1 MFKLVSFFVVLAL
14 LLAACG
20 GQPTAAPTA
29 TGAPHEEARSATL
42 SEVVNVVE
50 ARPAEAESFAQAN
63 DGFVLEVGS
72 QVRTGQA
79 SSVRLDFSEGTIV
92 RVSQDSSFSVQ
103 KLDVSVNNPL
113 TRLALET
120 GKLWVSLTGGAL
132 EVETPV
138 GVASVRGSFAVFEY
152 DPGDP
157 DDPTDDVLVID
168 CIEGTCSAQN
178 QNFDETAGNLEQI
191 VLSNGGEELTRIVL
205 TGEAV
210 QEFINNNP
218 EVGAAIIATL
228 TAAAPT
234 STTPPTNTAT
244 SIPTD
249 TALPVPTDTATAAPI
264 ASATPLPPPTR
275 TPAATSTPE
284 SSPTPEATAL
294 PSCTP
299 PEFFDP
305 ALNRCRLNSDF
316 TQAPPTQEPTQ
327 EPTPTLPPQR

>member
-1 MFKLVSFFVVLAL
+1 MFKLVSFSVVLAL

-20 GQPTAAPTA
+20 SQPATAPTA
-29 TGAPHEEARSATL
+29 TGAPQEQARSATL

-50 ARPAEAESFAQAN
+50 ARPAEAESFAQAS

-92 RVSQDSSFSVQ
+92 RISQNSSFGV
-103 KLDVSVNNPL
+103 KRLDTSANNPL

-120 GKLWVSLTGGAL
+120 GKLWVSLTGGTL
-132 EVETPV
+132 EVETPI

-168 CIEGTCSAQN
+168 CLEGTCTAQN

-205 TGEAV
+205 TGEDV

-218 EVGAAIIATL
+218 EVGAAIVATL

-234 STTPPTNTAT
+234 ATTPPTNTAT
-244 SIPTD
+244 SLPTD
-249 TALPVPTDTATAAPI
+249 TASPVPTDTATTAPTD
-264 ASATPLPPPTR
+264 TPLPPPTR
-275 TPAATSTPE
+275 TPAATSTPANT
-284 SSPTPEATAL
+284 PTPEATAL

-316 TQAPPTQEPTQ
+316 TESPSQTAEAS
-327 EPTPTLPPQR
+327 PTPTYDPGF